1 LSGSASL
8 LDSVSAVTYSSALQL
23 TEESRAAERMGNMEE
38 AEGRAKAADL
48 ALRQSVSSSVTK
60 LRVDERLLAASL
72 ATSALTKLGYEVQ
85 SASGDR
91 SVGLWATRDHH
102 VMAILV
108 QDGGAMEIDNA
119 GVAGGGCTAPM
130 GDLQR
135 TLAEMGADTQA
146 VRRITH
152 GDDHGGHLIARACQ
166 VNVHSPAEGLV
177 DQFEVGVR
185 SFEAPTVTR
194 AARLSQ
200 TLGESS

>member
-1 LSGSASL
+1 
-8 LDSVSAVTYSSALQL
+8 
-23 TEESRAAERMGNMEE
+23 
-38 AEGRAKAADL
+38 
-48 ALRQSVSSSVTK
+48 
-60 LRVDERLLAASL
+60 
-72 ATSALTKLGYEVQ
+72 
-85 SASGDR
+85 
-91 SVGLWATRDHH
+91 
-102 VMAILV
+102 
-108 QDGGAMEIDNA
+108 
-119 GVAGGGCTAPM
+119 M